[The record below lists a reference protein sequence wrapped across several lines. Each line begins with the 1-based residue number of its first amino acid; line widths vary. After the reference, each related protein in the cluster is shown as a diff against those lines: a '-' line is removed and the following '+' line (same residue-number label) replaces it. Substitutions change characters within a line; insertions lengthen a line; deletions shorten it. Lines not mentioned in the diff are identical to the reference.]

1 MANEVKI
8 LVNVIDKATA
18 TLNKIQAELTKT
30 GQAGKTGFM
39 GMASGALAAVGGVA
53 ALGGAVAAAA
63 NFAQGAVNDWAD
75 YNEEIRKMSIATGAA
90 PEDLSRMMQAADD
103 LGVSMDSLQTAFKLV
118 AKNGVQPTIA
128 NIAKLSDQLLAI
140 TDPTKRAEEA
150 ARLFGRQWAEIAPF
164 VLAGSEAIMDGT
176 AAIDE
181 NMVATQKSIDQSR
194 EYKVA
199 IDDLTDRWT
208 ALKNSAAMVIL
219 PVAIEGLEEVNPAI
233 DKILKFMSIG
243 VSYETTM
250 FKLRGAAQDTG
261 TDIAE
266 LIQIQADLATAMGD
280 TTAQERATKAI
291 FDYRTSLG
299 VAGANYDPYIAKTQE
314 AAGVT
319 DDFAETT
326 EQAASIIFTSK
337 DAMSYANQAMGEYI
351 TNTNLAQEAQDALG
365 LATGE
370 LTLTE
375 IELRDGIL
383 RVTQALRDGLITPKQ
398 WADMMVI
405 LGDETII
412 AADKVAILRGYI
424 NSLKDKTV
432 TITVNMVKT
441 GNYAAGATGVE
452 IEGVTGN
459 AGGGGARLPANPAT
473 NKVTGGKGQS
483 GLDMVVPPGY
493 PNDQFPIFA
502 SSGERAI
509 IVPENARYITG
520 GYNGIGG
527 GVIIQNFNI
536 YQQPGQSAMA
546 LAEIIAYQASRQST
560 ASAAGIKYAGR

>member
-8 LVNVIDKATA
+8 LISAVDKASA
-18 TLNKIQAELTKT
+18 TLNKIQSELTQT

-53 ALGGAVAAAA
+53 AVGAAVYKGAQ
-63 NFAQGAVNDWAD
+63 FVQGAVNDWAA
-75 YNEEIRKMSIATGAA
+75 YNEEIRKLSIATSAA
-90 PEDLSRMMQAADD
+90 PEDISRMMQAADD
-103 LGVSMDSLQTAFKLV
+103 LGVSMDSLQVSLKMV
-118 AKNGVQPTIA
+118 AKNGVQPTIE

-140 TDPTKRAEEA
+140 EDPTKRAEEA
-150 ARLFGRQWAEIAPF
+150 ARLFGRQWVEIAPF

-176 AAIDE
+176 AAIAD
-181 NMVATQKSIDQSR
+181 NMVATQESINASR
-194 EYKVA
+194 EYMVA
-199 IDDLTDRWT
+199 LDNLTDSWT
-208 ALKNSAAMVIL
+208 GLKNTIGNEAMPVIADAAN
-219 PVAIEGLEEVNPAI
+219 GLN
-233 DKILKFMSIG
+233 
-243 VSYETTM
+243 
-250 FKLRGAAQDTG
+250 
-261 TDIAE
+261 
-266 LIQIQADLATAMGD
+266 DLATAALSTDNVLTNLFSAIASGNVSIEVATGIIGAYVSGMIDGKTASD
-280 TTAQERATKAI
+280 AFRIAAGQTAQVLPDMAERLRGVTTAQEE
-291 FDYRTSLG
+291 LG
-299 VAGANYDPYIAKTQE
+299 TE
-314 AAGVT
+314 
-319 DDFAETT
+319 T
-326 EQAASIIFTSK
+326 EQTAIAIASSNDMFG
-337 DAMSYANQAMGEYI
+337 YASQAIGEYI
-351 TNTNLAQEAQDALG
+351 TNADMAQEAMDALG

-375 IELRDGIL
+375 IELRDGVL
-383 RVTQALRDGLITPKQ
+383 QVTQALQDGLITPKQ